1 MLVLVKTEKG
11 AITLFYYDSA
21 VSVRLYY
28 YKNYPGDSIDCQLEL
43 SLQYLYSGRND
54 TCLSAKNTNTLES
67 REAETIRPFFD
78 RVTPNPP
85 ALYKPDVSSS

>member
-54 TCLSAKNTNTLES
+54 TCLSAKTQTLWNQEKQKQLDLFL
-67 REAETIRPFFD
+67 TG
-78 RVTPNPP
+78 
-85 ALYKPDVSSS
+85 